1 MSAKIAL
8 RLDFDALQLRKLARR
23 CSDTRQTRR
32 LLALVAVYDGMSR
45 AIRPRSGAWIVKHY
59 ETGT

>member
-8 RLDFDALQLRKLARR
+8 RLDFDALQLRKLAKR

-32 LLALVAVYDGMSR
+32 LLALGAVYDGMSR
-45 AIRPRSGAWIVKHY
+45 ADAAKIGAWIVKHC